1 MKSKAG
7 AIALLAVFAALTAS
21 AVVWSHRDRQS
32 ELQTAITQQT
42 QQAASQPVVCLIGSE
57 KSDFFG
63 DPRVTKILAD
73 NGLPVQLQKEGSREM
88 VFHTD
93 LKNYDCAFPAGE
105 PTAMAIKAKQ
115 KVKDVYPVF
124 FSPVVIASW
133 TDLLKPLQ
141 AEGIVSRTGSTYYI
155 SNMHKL
161 LDDVQQ
167 GRRWKDLP
175 GNDKFAVSRAIYP
188 SSTDPLKSNSGQMY
202 LSLASYVANGD
213 RVVST
218 TADVEN
224 VLPLMDKLV
233 ADQGYMEN
241 SSAGPFDDYATMGI
255 GKAPMVVSYE
265 SLFIAAALKNPSF
278 TQNRVLLYP
287 TPTIYTKHVL
297 VPLSARGDALGRL
310 LTTNAE
316 LRAIAV
322 EYGFRTN
329 DTALFD
335 KIVVSKMPFVPKDI
349 LDVAEPPTFDMLEV
363 MLKRV
368 ADSRK

>member
-1 MKSKAG
+1 MKSKVG
-7 AIALLAVFAALTAS
+7 AVALLAVCVALTAG
-21 AVVWSHRDRQS
+21 AILWSNRDKHG
-32 ELQTAITQQT
+32 ELKAAIAQQQ

-57 KSDFFG
+57 KSDFFN
-63 DPRVTKILAD
+63 DPRVVKILAD

-93 LKNYDCAFPAGE
+93 LQNYDCAFPAGE
-105 PTAMAIKAKQ
+105 PTAMAIKAKM

-124 FSPVVIASW
+124 FSPVVVASW
-133 TDLLKPLQ
+133 TDLLKPLM
-141 AEGIVSRTGSTYYI
+141 AEGVVTKTGSTYYI
-155 SNMHKL
+155 SDMHKL
-161 LDDVQQ
+161 LADVQANK
-167 GRRWKDLP
+167 RWKDLP
-175 GNDKFAVSRAIYP
+175 ANDKFAVSRAIYP

-202 LSLASYVANGD
+202 LALASYVANGD
-213 RVVST
+213 RVVSS
-218 TADVEN
+218 TADVDN

-241 SSAGPFDDYATMGI
+241 SSAGPFDDYATMGM

-265 SLFIAAALKNPSF
+265 SLFIAAALKNPGF

-287 TPTIYTKHVL
+287 TPTVYTKHVL

-310 LTTNAE
+310 LTTNPQ
-316 LRAIAV
+316 LREIEV
-322 EYGFRTN
+322 EYGFRT
-329 DTALFD
+329 DDAPLFE
-335 KIVVSKMPFVPKDI
+335 KNVVSKMAFVPNQI

-363 MLKRV
+363 LLKRV

>member
-7 AIALLAVFAALTAS
+7 ALALLVVCGALMVG
-21 AVVWSHRDRQS
+21 AVVWSNRDKNGEIQA
-32 ELQTAITQQT
+32 AIAQQNQQT
-42 QQAASQPVVCLIGSE
+42 ASQPVVCLIGSE
-57 KSDFFG
+57 KSDFFS
-63 DPRVTKILAD
+63 DPRVTRILAD

-88 VFHTD
+88 VFHND

-115 KVKDVYPVF
+115 KVSNVYPVF

-133 TDLLKPLQ
+133 TELLKPLE
-141 AEGIVSRTGSTYYI
+141 AEGVVKKIGPTYFI
-155 SNMHKL
+155 SDMHKL
-161 LDDVQQ
+161 LADVQQ
-167 GRRWKDLP
+167 NRRWKDLP

-202 LSLASYVANGD
+202 LALASYVANGD
-213 RVVST
+213 RVVSST
-218 TADVEN
+218 TDVEN
-224 VLPLMDKLV
+224 VLPLMNKLV
-233 ADQGYMEN
+233 NDQGYMEN
-241 SSAGPFDDYATMGI
+241 SSAGPFDDYATMGM

-265 SLFIAAALKNPSF
+265 SLFIAAGLKNPGF

-287 TPTIYTKHVL
+287 TPTVYTKHVL
-297 VPLSARGDALGRL
+297 VPLSARGDALGKL
-310 LTTNAE
+310 LTTNAQ
-316 LRAIAV
+316 LREIAV

-329 DTALFD
+329 DSALFE
-335 KIVVSKMPFVPKDI
+335 KTVVSKMPFVPKEI

-363 MLKRV
+363 LLKRV